1 MEPPRASA
9 FVCAMTTLVS
19 SRFAFE
25 LEQPASVL
33 LQFEAADLP
42 EQRLVDVTCK
52 ITPDDDLAR
61 VPAQDMIGER
71 IWLHAEGRV
80 EVQYEAEV
88 EVRRVLHDLGDLGAL
103 PPHKLPGEAVKF
115 LLDSRYCHASEFLSF
130 TQSQFGNTEGG
141 ARIAAISEW
150 VKGHLDYVPGS
161 SGPSTTATDT
171 FHSGAGICRDYT
183 HLVVTLARAST
194 IPARYVACYAPGVT
208 PPDFHA
214 IAEVFLADPAK
225 PGGGTWQPVDA
236 TGMAELSR
244 AVKIGVGR
252 DAADV
257 SFATSFAPM
266 RFDYSKVEVGH
277 G

>member
-1 MEPPRASA
+1 
-9 FVCAMTTLVS
+9 MTTLVA

-25 LEQPASVL
+25 LEQPTSVL
-33 LQFEAADLP
+33 LQFEAANLP
-42 EQRLVDVTCK
+42 EQRLLDVSCR
-52 ITPDDDLAR
+52 ITPEDDLSR

-71 IWLHAEGRV
+71 MWLHADARV
-80 EVQYEAEV
+80 EVQYEANV
-88 EVRRVLHDLGDLGAL
+88 DVQRVLHDLDDLAPL

-130 TQSQFGNTEGG
+130 TEDQFHGTAGG
-141 ARIAAISEW
+141 ARIAAIRDW
-150 VKGHLDYVPGS
+150 VGSHLAYQPGA
-161 SGPSTTATDT
+161 SGPSTTATET
-171 FHSGAGICRDYT
+171 FHQGAGICRDFT

-208 PPDFHA
+208 PQDFHA
-214 IAEVFLADPAK
+214 VAEVFLADPAQ
-225 PGGGTWQPVDA
+225 PGGGTWQLVDA
-236 TGMAELSR
+236 TGMAELSQ

-266 RFDYSKVEVGH
+266 RFEYSQVQVGR